1 MIDLY
6 RDYAGLYDAAFDWD
20 DSDQA
25 ETICELTGLSQGRV
39 LEPMCGTGRLLRAFA
54 TKGFQTVGI
63 DKSEQMLA
71 IAEAHYLSA
80 GFQGTWI
87 KSNVTDFALENPCN
101 LAVCPLNSLKYL
113 PSSGAM
119 EKHLCT
125 LSCNLYPGSS
135 YFIQLDLSQS
145 AKIEKESWEFEFE
158 GQQVRITW
166 SCTDCTD
173 GFETHLTRFE
183 IPGKKV
189 IEYEKRMKT
198 WSFSEWLGLLNRSP
212 FELSAVYDL
221 NTFCQMAV
229 DESLEHKRLYWQ
241 HLTLG

>member
-1 MIDLY
+1 M
-6 RDYAGLYDAAFDWD
+6 
-20 DSDQA
+20 
-25 ETICELTGLSQGRV
+25 
-39 LEPMCGTGRLLRAFA
+39 
-54 TKGFQTVGI
+54 
-63 DKSEQMLA
+63 
-71 IAEAHYLSA
+71 
-80 GFQGTWI
+80 
-87 KSNVTDFALENPCN
+87 TDFSLENPCN

-113 PSSGAM
+113 PSYSAM
-119 EKHLCT
+119 DKHLST
-125 LSCNLYPGSS
+125 LSCNLNPGSS

-145 AKIEKESWEFEFE
+145 AKIQNESWEFEFE

-166 SCTDCTD
+166 SCTDCTE

-229 DESLEHKRLYWQ
+229 DESPEHKRLYWQ
-241 HLTLG
+241 QLTLG